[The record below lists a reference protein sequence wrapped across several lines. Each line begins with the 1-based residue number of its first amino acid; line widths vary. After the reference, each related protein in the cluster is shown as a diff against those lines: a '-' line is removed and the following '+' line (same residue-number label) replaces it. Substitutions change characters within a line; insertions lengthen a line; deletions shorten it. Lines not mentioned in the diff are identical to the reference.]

1 LQYCYNVHIE
11 ERRENMQR
19 IVVDVTD
26 KFKHELKILVA
37 EQNTT
42 IKDFV
47 LTAIEKYK
55 EEMKENKEE

>member
-1 LQYCYNVHIE
+1 
-11 ERRENMQR
+11 MQR

-26 KFKHELKILVA
+26 EFKHELKILVA

>member
-1 LQYCYNVHIE
+1 
-11 ERRENMQR
+11 MQR

-47 LTAIEKYK
+47 LTAIKKYK
-55 EEMKENKEE
+55 KEIKENK